1 MASTSEL
8 KERNRKKLD
17 EFRRAREKELPEG
30 WKRVESRSRPGT
42 YVYENIYTDE
52 RQAWLPTE
60 PAVNVGMIFA
70 CVPSNGY
77 GTGLVRIRFSLLSRS
92 PPSHPLPSD
101 AAAFD
106 KGLEDAAAKAD
117 AASGKGLSEDAKE
130 RNRRALAARKAKSQ
144 GFLPEGWRRVSRDR
158 GKRDPPPGKKW
169 PMAGETNRRM
179 NVCCTLCAL

>member
-42 YVYENIYTDE
+42 YVYENIYTEE

-60 PAVNVGMIFA
+60 PAVNVGMMMFA
-70 CVPSNGY
+70 CVPSSDD
-77 GTGLVRIRFSLLSRS
+77 GTAVCPNLVPPFEPELTS
-92 PPSHPLPSD
+92 PHPLPFYPSD

-144 GFLPEGWRRVSRDR
+144 GFLPEGWRRVSRVKQ
-158 GKRDPPPGKKW
+158 KRPPERSG
-169 PMAGETNRRM
+169 
-179 NVCCTLCAL
+179 